1 MAAEQNGR
9 VIANTGGCIPDIQ
22 DLHNMKG
29 AADVFLEMR
38 LLECCPWCTLD
49 LHLAISGV

>member
-9 VIANTGGCIPDIQ
+9 VIANIGGCIPDIQ

-29 AADVFLEMR
+29 AADVFPEMR
-38 LLECCPWCTLD
+38 LLDCCLWCTLE